1 LALIGPQWQTQWQGA
16 SDIEPAI
23 EAILAPM
30 SLPGPSKFCL
40 CTNFGSIFAHV
51 CLAFWSSGI
60 TPGEPEVFEPSP
72 HSEFTGFDGQ
82 QHKAGTTG
90 SPIRFGSAGGG
101 APACPGF
108 LNWGQPFADLLL
120 HPKIVPFLTE
130 FLVSPQATKR
140 SAP

>member
-1 LALIGPQWQTQWQGA
+1 
-16 SDIEPAI
+16 
-23 EAILAPM
+23 M
-30 SLPGPSKFCL
+30 
-40 CTNFGSIFAHV
+40 
-51 CLAFWSSGI
+51 
-60 TPGEPEVFEPSP
+60 FEPSP

-130 FLVSPQATKR
+130 FLVSPQATKLIDPNLPPIGDHNCLQWTL
-140 SAP
+140 STHKICLGL